1 MVSAAVK
8 TYGET
13 IAHYPG
19 RRSPLARR
27 SGRAFGSGFTRLK
40 GYPAASA
47 SAVYFFGSLSKFALQ
62 PAEQK

>member
-27 SGRAFGSGFTRLK
+27 SGRAFGSGFTRL
-40 GYPAASA
+40 
-47 SAVYFFGSLSKFALQ
+47 
-62 PAEQK
+62 